1 MTEWW
6 NMTEWCSA
14 TATMMARQQTPK
26 ERGSR
31 SARMLTGDVE
41 VALRN
46 QTASLEDQQKQTPLH
61 GARPVVPASCLVL
74 RSGRRASQTIE
85 ERTKHRQQ
93 QHSGEP
99 APASDLCRLD

>member
-14 TATMMARQQTPK
+14 TATMMALQQTLK

-31 SARMLTGDVE
+31 IAKMLAGDVE

-46 QTASLEDQQKQTPLH
+46 QTASLEDQQKQPPLH
-61 GARPVVPASCLVL
+61 CARPVVPTSCLVL
-74 RSGRRASQTIE
+74 RSGRWASQTIE
-85 ERTKHRQQ
+85 Q
-93 QHSGEP
+93 
-99 APASDLCRLD
+99 